1 MGLRT
6 AMAHRTFRDEHG
18 REWEAWEVVPTAVE
32 RRMARDGG
40 RRTTAP
46 NDRRKGQETRVLV
59 PDELQRGWLAFQSGL
74 ERRRLAPIPDDW
86 VDMTVDELADLL
98 KHAERRTRARRLIE

>member
-1 MGLRT
+1 
-6 AMAHRTFRDEHG
+6 MAHRTFRDEQG

-40 RRTTAP
+40 RRPATKK
-46 NDRRKGQETRVLV
+46 DRRKGQETRVLV

-86 VDMTVDELADLL
+86 AEMTVDELAELL
-98 KHAERRTRARRLIE
+98 DRAERRARARRLIE